1 MLRIHKLLS
10 MRLFLLLPFAVFA
23 SILQAK
29 VGEFDIRE
37 VSPLTE
43 PQLAAL
49 RELVREEPRAG
60 EIARD
65 ISAEVEARD
74 LLEAEPQPLEVIH
87 YEGLVNTDPRRIAT
101 VAKLREMDDV
111 ALLVR
116 YWQLTEDAEA
126 ADALRRYLVA
136 WASTYEPTGND
147 VNENK
152 FYPML
157 VAYEALRDEF
167 PPEERRLVDEWILEM
182 AEMHAEAVR
191 KSDHLTNR
199 YTKYVRLTAVA
210 GMIFERQEWIDLAHE
225 GVKRFVRESLYE
237 DGTSRDLKRRDT
249 LTYHGS
255 ALKPMIELAML
266 AGSEGENLYRWT
278 NQRGGSIEKSVDY
291 VVPYALGEKTREE
304 WTHSK
309 IDLDRKRAEAGLEKY
324 RRGRL
329 YDPQNA
335 LELMERASYF
345 DPDLTRVVAHLN
357 GGDETDASFSSWQV
371 LLNEA
376 VHRTR

>member
-49 RELVREEPRAG
+49 RELVREEPQAG

-74 LLEAEPQPLEVIH
+74 LLQAEPQPLEVIH

-199 YTKYVRLTAVA
+199 YTKYVRLTAIA
-210 GMIFERQEWIDLAHE
+210 GMIFERREWIDLAHE

-266 AGSEGENLYRWT
+266 AGPEGENLYRWT

-345 DPDLTRVVAHLN
+345 DPGLTRVVAHLN

-376 VHRTR
+376 VHRAR

>member
-199 YTKYVRLTAVA
+199 YTKYVRLTAIA

-266 AGSEGENLYRWT
+266 AGPEGENLYRWT

-376 VHRTR
+376 VHRAR